1 MQKEFILQNFK
12 DLQKAAALLAGS
24 VKKYKP
30 YSPKAKYTPKQM
42 EYYDALSFRY
52 EKTVEVALY
61 FFRSLESYLYSA
73 ESDTL
78 RNRLLTMEKLRVI
91 DSAERWFE
99 VRLLRNRVAHAYLPA
114 ELKVIYA
121 KIIAFSGLILK
132 DFKQAEAY
140 IAKL

>member
-1 MQKEFILQNFK
+1 MRKEFIQQNFK
-12 DLQKAAALLAGS
+12 DLQKAASLLAGS

-30 YSPKAKYTPKQM
+30 YAPKVKYTPKQM

-61 FFRSLESYLYSA
+61 FFRSLEIYLYSA

-78 RNRLLTMEKLRVI
+78 RNRLLTMEKLGII
-91 DSAERWFE
+91 DSAEKWLE

-121 KIIAFSGLILK
+121 KIIKFSDLILK
-132 DFKQAEAY
+132 DFSRADTY
-140 IAKL
+140 VSKL

>member
-1 MQKEFILQNFK
+1 MRKEFILQNFK
-12 DLQKAAALLAGS
+12 DLKKSASLLAGS

-30 YSPKAKYTPKQM
+30 YSTKAEYTPRQM

-78 RNRLLTMEKLRVI
+78 RNRLLTMEKLGIV
-91 DSAERWFE
+91 DSAEKWLE

-121 KIIAFSGLILK
+121 KIVIFSGLILK
-132 DFKQAEAY
+132 DFSRAEAY
-140 IAKL
+140 VKKL

>member
-12 DLQKAAALLAGS
+12 DLQKAASLLAGS

-30 YSPKAKYTPKQM
+30 YSAKTKYTPKQM

-52 EKTVEVALY
+52 EKAVEVALY
-61 FFRSLESYLYSA
+61 FFKSLESYLYSA

-78 RNRLLTMEKLRVI
+78 RNRLLTMEKLGI
-91 DSAERWFE
+91 INSAEKWLE
-99 VRLLRNRVAHAYLPA
+99 VRLLRNRVAHAYQPA

-121 KIIAFSGLILK
+121 KIITFSGLILK
-132 DFKQAEAY
+132 DFSRAEMY
-140 IAKL
+140 VSKL

>member
-1 MQKEFILQNFK
+1 MQKGFILQNFK
-12 DLQKAAALLAGS
+12 DLQKAASLLAGS

-30 YSPKAKYTPKQM
+30 YAPKTEYTSRQM

-78 RNRLLTMEKLRVI
+78 RNRLLTMEKLGII
-91 DSAERWFE
+91 DSAEKWLE

-121 KIIAFSGLILK
+121 KIITFSGLILK
-132 DFKQAEAY
+132 DFSRAECY
-140 IAKL
+140 VNKL

>member
-1 MQKEFILQNFK
+1 MQKEFTLKNFRDFK
-12 DLQKAAALLAGS
+12 KAVSLLAGS

-30 YSPKAKYTPKQM
+30 YNPKTQYTPKQM

-78 RNRLLTMEKLRVI
+78 RNRLLTMEKLGI
-91 DSAERWFE
+91 ICSAEKWLE

-114 ELKVIYA
+114 ELKAIYA
-121 KIIAFSGLILK
+121 KIVKFSTYILA
-132 DFKQAEAY
+132 DFPHAEEY
-140 IAKL
+140 VNKP

>member
-1 MQKEFILQNFK
+1 MRKEFILQNFK
-12 DLQKAAALLAGS
+12 DLEKAASLLAGS

-30 YSPKAKYTPKQM
+30 YSAKTKYTPKQM

-78 RNRLLTMEKLRVI
+78 RNRLLTMEKLGII
-91 DSAERWFE
+91 DSAEKWLE
-99 VRLLRNRVAHAYLPA
+99 VRLLRTRVAHAYLPA

-121 KIIAFSGLILK
+121 KIIMFSSLILK
-132 DFKQAEAY
+132 DFSRAGDY
-140 IAKL
+140 ISKL

>member
-12 DLQKAAALLAGS
+12 DLQKSASLLSGS

-30 YSPKAKYTPKQM
+30 YSSRAKYTPKQM

-78 RNRLLTMEKLRVI
+78 RNRLLTMEKLGVI
-91 DSAERWFE
+91 CSAEKWLE